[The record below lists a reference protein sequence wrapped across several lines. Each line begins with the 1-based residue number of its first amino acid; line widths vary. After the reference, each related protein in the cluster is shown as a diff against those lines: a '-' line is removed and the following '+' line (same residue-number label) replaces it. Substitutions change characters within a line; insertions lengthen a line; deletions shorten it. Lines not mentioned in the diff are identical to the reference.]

1 MERLQKILAHAGVA
15 SRRKAEEMIVGGRV
29 RVNGKIV
36 SELGSKVNPERD
48 HIQVDGKTVRIEK
61 PVYVILHKP
70 KGYLSDVDEERGKP
84 LALDLVPIR
93 ERLYAAG
100 RLDANSEGLLLLTND
115 GELAHRI
122 THPRFEHE
130 KEYLV
135 LVEGE
140 PSVDALQKMRKGIW
154 YDGEILRA
162 DRIIRA
168 ERRQRFGV
176 AERGRSWVRVVLHE
190 GKKRQVRHMFA
201 AIGHPVLRLIRSRIG
216 AIELGSLPAGQWRAL
231 KENEIR
237 QLKKGTARIKV
248 DSIHH
253 RD

>member
-1 MERLQKILAHAGVA
+1 M
-15 SRRKAEEMIVGGRV
+15 
-29 RVNGKIV
+29 
-36 SELGSKVNPERD
+36 P
-48 HIQVDGKTVRIEK
+48 EK
-61 PVYVILHKP
+61 PVYIILHKP

-84 LALDLVPIR
+84 LALDLVPMH

-100 RLDANSEGLLLLTND
+100 RLDANSEGLLLVTND

-140 PSVDALQKMRKGIW
+140 PSVDSLQKMRKGIW
-154 YDGEILRA
+154 YDGEILKA
-162 DRIIRA
+162 DRISRA

-190 GKKRQVRHMFA
+190 GRKRQVRHMFA

-216 AIELGSLPAGQWRAL
+216 AIELGSLPVGKWRAL
-231 KENEIR
+231 KDNEVR
-237 QLKKGTARIKV
+237 QLKNARARIKV
-248 DSIHH
+248 DSIYH

>member
-15 SRRKAEEMIVGGRV
+15 SRRKAEELIANGRV
-29 RVNGKIV
+29 RVNGVTI
-36 SELGSKVNPERD
+36 SALGSKVDPQRD
-48 HIQVDGKTVRIEK
+48 RIQVDGKVIQIERQ
-61 PVYVILHKP
+61 VYVILHKP
-70 KGYLSDVDEERGKP
+70 KGYLSDVDEGRGKP
-84 LALDLVPIR
+84 LALDLVTSS

-100 RLDANSEGLLLLTND
+100 RLDASSEGLLLLTND

-122 THPRFEHE
+122 THPKFEHE

-140 PSVDALQKMRKGIW
+140 PSADLLQRARKGIW
-154 YDGEILRA
+154 HDGYILRA
-162 DRIIRA
+162 DRISRA
-168 ERRQRFGV
+168 ERRQKYGV
-176 AERGRSWVRVVLHE
+176 AARGWSWVKIVLHE

-201 AIGHPVLRLIRSRIG
+201 AIGHPVIRLIRSRIG
-216 AIELGSLPAGQWRAL
+216 AIELGSLPVGHWRAL
-231 KENEIR
+231 NESEIR
-237 QLKKGTARIKV
+237 ELSKKPTRIKV